1 MWQSSWD
8 WIRNSVFKTLV
19 ARGDKNGIHVFC
31 IPVREELDLKKA
43 AAVTDNKK
51 VELVHVKEL
60 LNLTGYIR
68 GAGSPIG
75 MKKEYPVTIEET
87 AVLFD
92 TISISAGVRGGP
104 DRDRS
109 GKTVRISGRFF
120 SGCSQVKCM
129 KTAMGFAP
137 ENFLLKKMVDIC
149 QFFLYIVSML

>member
-1 MWQSSWD
+1 MHRQLQRHHPGGNALGVRFPGCRPAVCGLDVWRAD
-8 WIRNSVFKTLV
+8 RGCEERAVFKTLV

-68 GAGSPIG
+68 GGCSPIG

-92 TISISAGVRGGP
+92 TISISAGVRGGQIVIDP
-104 DRDRS
+104 EKLSEFLGASFLDV
-109 GKTVRISGRFF
+109 VR
-120 SGCSQVKCM
+120 
-129 KTAMGFAP
+129 
-137 ENFLLKKMVDIC
+137 
-149 QFFLYIVSML
+149 